1 MKINIFIHL
10 IFVAACLSV
19 NAQQIQNI
27 RFEQEGKKINIYY
40 DLLSGESGQKY
51 DIQVY
56 CSTDGGST
64 WGSPLQTISGAVG
77 ENQKAGKD
85 KKIIWD
91 VLAEKE
97 KLTGNIKFKIN
108 AVSSEF
114 SNKSGTFIDSRDG
127 QKYKWVRIGNQ
138 VWMAQNLNIGKKI
151 RGKAE
156 QENNGVIEKYCYKNN
171 NTNCDEYG
179 GLYQWDEMMQYTTTQ
194 GIQGICPN
202 GWHIPTDNEWR
213 ILEGTVDSQYPVED
227 PEWDGTVWRGYN
239 GGLNIKSTSG
249 WHSGGNGTDLYG
261 FAALP
266 GGCRYGVS
274 GFDYLGSPG
283 YFWSS
288 TEGGTDGAWFRL
300 LGCNDAGVG
309 RNDGSKDV
317 GISVRCLQD

>member
-56 CSTDGGST
+56 CSTDDGST
-64 WGSPLQTISGAVG
+64 WGSPLQHISGSVG
-77 ENQKAGKD
+77 KNQKAGYD

-108 AVSSEF
+108 AVFSEL
-114 SNKSGTFIDSRDG
+114 SGKSGTFIDSRDG
-127 QKYKWVRIGNQ
+127 QSYKWVRIGDQ
-138 VWMAQNLNIGKKI
+138 IWMAENLNVGTMIYGSQGQTND
-151 RGKAE
+151 R
-156 QENNGVIEKYCYKNN
+156 NIEKYCYKNN

-179 GLYQWDEMMQYTTTQ
+179 GLYKWYEMMQYTETQ
-194 GIQGICPN
+194 GTQGICPN
-202 GWHIPTDNEWR
+202 GWHIPTNDEWST
-213 ILEGTVDSQYPVED
+213 LVHFLGESNVAGGKLKETGTPHWNSPNKDATNS
-227 PEWDGTVWRGYN
+227 
-239 GGLNIKSTSG
+239 SG
-249 WHSGGNGTDLYG
+249 FS
-261 FAALP
+261 ALP
-266 GGCRYGVS
+266 GGYRGSNGYFIG
-274 GFDYLGSPG
+274 LGYYA

-288 TEGGTDGAWFRL
+288 SEFSILTAWYRKLFYDSEEVFRRDYPESY
-300 LGCNDAGVG
+300 GF
-309 RNDGSKDV
+309 
-317 GISVRCLQD
+317 SVRCLQD